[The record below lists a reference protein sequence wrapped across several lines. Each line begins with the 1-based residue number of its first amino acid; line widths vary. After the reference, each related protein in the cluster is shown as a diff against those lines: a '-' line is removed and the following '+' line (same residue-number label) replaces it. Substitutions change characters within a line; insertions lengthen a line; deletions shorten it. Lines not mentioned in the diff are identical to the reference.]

1 MSLKRTIVSVNMT
14 RNKIYS
20 DKKKKKKFYL
30 ASNRVMVES
39 LTEHDV
45 FFTDEEF
52 ASTKVLSV
60 KKPGCFG

>member
-20 DKKKKKKFYL
+20 DKKKKKFYL

-45 FFTDEEF
+45 FFADEEF

>member
-1 MSLKRTIVSVNMT
+1 
-14 RNKIYS
+14 
-20 DKKKKKKFYL
+20 
-30 ASNRVMVES
+30 MVES

-45 FFTDEEF
+45 FFIDEEF